1 MGLFGVSLGGKYD
14 FVVCMCYQS
23 GCLGKDFLTIKF
35 TVKRQQVTIYIAYGH
50 KKHAVCTVLPHK
62 NSSHRKGQ
70 VKISTFQC

>member
-35 TVKRQQVTIYIAYGH
+35 TVKRPASYNIHSIWSQKNMLFAQFCLTKTVYIERD
-50 KKHAVCTVLPHK
+50 K
-62 NSSHRKGQ
+62 
-70 VKISTFQC
+70 